1 MRRRKRQSYRAPLNL
16 QQPRSRFDPFSR
28 LQVSDV
34 EQLTKVAAIFGLF
47 FYVVGLLSVNGYLLN
62 FGVTDFELIR
72 TRFIYTGFLIVSS
85 GTICAVPLVI
95 KSIRP
100 EVKGTFQKEVKTLR
114 DPRGIVRTV
123 GG

>member
-1 MRRRKRQSYRAPLNL
+1 
-16 QQPRSRFDPFSR
+16 
-28 LQVSDV
+28 VSDV

-100 EVKGTFQKEVKTLR
+100 EVKGTLQKEVKTLR